1 MLARLEGQYKNLRIF
16 IEPRN
21 RGKGA
26 ALRVGWRRN
35 VRALWR
41 PLRGLTIADYAVR
54 GAVTGDLFGRHF
66 QVGYYAPASA
76 SRIVPGNGRLLTNRP
91 LVYSSFRF
99 SYPTGGWTPQS
110 GDPDPGACV
119 TCVKPV
125 PSTLTV

>member
-1 MLARLEGQYKNLRIF
+1 MVRQGPLARLY
-16 IEPRN
+16 
-21 RGKGA
+21 
-26 ALRVGWRRN
+26 
-35 VRALWR
+35 
-41 PLRGLTIADYAVR
+41 
-54 GAVTGDLFGRHF
+54 
-66 QVGYYAPASA
+66 A
-76 SRIVPGNGRLLTNRP
+76 SRRVSAGSGRGSHVNAVALPTERDITTSGRLLTNRP